1 MLVIEPYILGKGHF
15 GPQNSEGSDPK
26 NLGFTINIGGS
37 CWGHPG
43 SYLSKK
49 HYGNLKNKEGLFAVP
64 HLDKYYDT
72 GTFLNE
78 ALNTEACDQIEIS
91 LAEEQ
96 PFFLYLSHYA
106 VHAPFNIDDRFINNY
121 NQSNKSEKAKAFATL
136 IEGIDK
142 SLGDIIN
149 TLVKCGIADNTVI
162 FFLGDNGTDDPLG
175 EKHSVAC
182 ASPLRGKKGTHYEG
196 GTRVPFFASWASIN
210 RSNPWQKEFPIGE
223 NKIQH
228 QVSTIIDNLP
238 YYP

>member
-1 MLVIEPYILGKGHF
+1 M
-15 GPQNSEGSDPK
+15 
-26 NLGFTINIGGS
+26 
-37 CWGHPG
+37 
-43 SYLSKK
+43 
-49 HYGNLKNKEGLFAVP
+49 
-64 HLDKYYDT
+64 
-72 GTFLNE
+72 
-78 ALNTEACDQIEIS
+78 NTEACDQIEIS